1 MKQYFGILNNDKVN
15 NFSVQEQFDFMIEN
29 ELFYVSHLYSMDNQE
44 MENPEIDLKP
54 TQAVINAFYNYLKQL
69 FSREIDLPFLHFF
82 NDFNESNYGLDKAA
96 QYKIALGHFNELYKK
111 IKVLEAGF
119 VKREKDDNGIEQV
132 KNMNRFDFL
141 KGRQNG
147 QKQQLATT
155 ENILQFLNGN
165 ATYFNSEQFK
175 NNTTA
180 RQFIEFETNLKIMVS
195 LNGQHKFEEDFHF
208 TDLAILKN
216 LFEKYGD
223 TFKSFEVFIYIHK
236 KIHGF
241 TEAKIAHI
249 TSLFDALSEMK
260 LVHNS
265 KTNFLNYV
273 NIEHQMGLM
282 KLKFYEPEQNKQH
295 DQRVQQF
302 IIELQAYSTEKEE
315 PFPQNIEK
323 PYVIKSKKKNLKIF
337 TDKDALDYLFK
348 NTFNCK

>member
-1 MKQYFGILNNDKVN
+1 MKQYFGILNNDIVN
-15 NFSVQEQFDFMIEN
+15 DFSVQEQFDFMIDN

-44 MENPEIDLKP
+44 IENPEIDLKP
-54 TQAVINAFYNYLKQL
+54 TQAVINALYDYFKQL

-82 NDFNESNYGLDKAA
+82 NDFNESNYGLDKTA
-96 QYKIALGHFNELYKK
+96 QRKIVLEHFNELYKK

-147 QKQQLATT
+147 QRQQLATT
-155 ENILQFLNGN
+155 ENTLQFLNGN
-165 ATYFNSEQFK
+165 ATYFESEQFK
-175 NNTTA
+175 NNTST
-180 RQFIEFETNLKIMVS
+180 RQFIEFETNLKILVS
-195 LNGQHKFEEDFHF
+195 LNGQYKFEEDFHF

-216 LFEKYGD
+216 LFGKYGE
-223 TFKSFEVFIYIHK
+223 TFKSFELFIYIHK
-236 KIHGF
+236 KIHSF

-249 TSLFDALSEMK
+249 TSLFDALFEMK
-260 LVHNS
+260 LAHNS

-273 NIEHQMGLM
+273 NMEHQMELT
-282 KLKFYEPEQNKQH
+282 KLKFYEPEQNRQH
-295 DQRVQQF
+295 DQRVKQF
-302 IIELQAYSTEKEE
+302 KIELQAYSAEKEE
-315 PFPQNIEK
+315 LLAQDVEK
-323 PYVIKSKKKNLKIF
+323 PYVITQKKKNLKIF

>member
-1 MKQYFGILNNDKVN
+1 MKQYFGILNNDIVN
-15 NFSVQEQFDFMIEN
+15 DFSVQGQFDFMIEN
-29 ELFYVSHLYSMDNQE
+29 ELFYVSRHYSIE
-44 MENPEIDLKP
+44 KTEIENPKTDLKP
-54 TQAVINAFYNYLKQL
+54 TQTVINAFYDYLKRL
-69 FSREIDLPFLHFF
+69 FSREIDQSFLHFF
-82 NDFNESNYGLDKAA
+82 NDFNESIYGLDKAA
-96 QYKIALGHFNELYKK
+96 QRKIALGHFNERYKK
-111 IKVLEAGF
+111 IKVLEASF

-155 ENILQFLNGN
+155 ENTLQFLNGN
-165 ATYFNSEQFK
+165 ATYFESKQFK
-175 NNTTA
+175 NNTTTK
-180 RQFIEFETNLKIMVS
+180 QFIEFEANLKILIS

-208 TDLAILKN
+208 TDLAKLKN

-223 TFKSFEVFIYIHK
+223 IFKSFEVFIYIHK

-241 TEAKIAHI
+241 TEAKMANI
-249 TSLFDALSEMK
+249 TSLFDAVVEMK

-273 NIEHQMGLM
+273 NMEHQMELT
-282 KLKFYEPEQNKQH
+282 KLKFYEPEQNRQH

-302 IIELQAYSTEKEE
+302 RIELQAYSTEKEE
-315 PFPQNIEK
+315 LLAQDVEK
-323 PYVIKSKKKNLKIF
+323 PYVITSKKKNLKIF

>member
-1 MKQYFGILNNDKVN
+1 MKQYFGILNNDMVN
-15 NFSVQEQFDFMIEN
+15 DFSVQEQFDFVIEN
-29 ELFYVSHLYSMDNQE
+29 ELFYVSHLYSLDNQE
-44 MENPEIDLKP
+44 AGTPHTELKP
-54 TQAVINAFYNYLKQL
+54 TQAVVNAFYDYLKQL

-82 NDFNESNYGLDKAA
+82 NDFNESNYGLDNAA
-96 QYKIALGHFNELYKK
+96 QRKIALGHFNERYKK

-155 ENILQFLNGN
+155 ENALQFLNGN
-165 ATYFNSEQFK
+165 ATYFNSEQF
-175 NNTTA
+175 NNDPNTK
-180 RQFIEFETNLKIMVS
+180 QFIEFETNLKILVS

-208 TDLAILKN
+208 TDLAKLKN

-223 TFKSFEVFIYIHK
+223 TFKSFEVFIYTHK
-236 KIHGF
+236 KIHSF
-241 TEAKIAHI
+241 TEAKMANI
-249 TSLFDALSEMK
+249 TSLFDALIEVK

-273 NIEHQMGLM
+273 NMEHQMELT
-282 KLKFYEPEQNKQH
+282 KLKFYEPEQNRQH
-295 DQRVQQF
+295 DQRVKQF
-302 IIELQAYSTEKEE
+302 KIELQAYSTEKEE
-315 PFPQNIEK
+315 LLAQDVEK
-323 PYVIKSKKKNLKIF
+323 PYVITSKKKNLKIF